1 MEKFLE
7 IYLFPA
13 VPELLGGFIALLCAI
28 IGARAAGKWNMR
40 QAKRTELRDAYADL
54 LASYY
59 IRAQNMDA
67 DSLLKVAIASERVL
81 LTCSPDAEIFIRN
94 AFHEAAQN
102 PINLVRM
109 DALEQ
114 QIRLHARKELGRKR

>member
-1 MEKFLE
+1 MEKFLKV
-7 IYLFPA
+7 YLFPA

-54 LASYY
+54 LACYY
-59 IRAQNMDA
+59 VRVQHRDEE
-67 DSLLKVAIASERVL
+67 SLLKLAIASERVL
-81 LTCSPDAEIFIRN
+81 LTCSSDAEILIRN
-94 AFHEAAQN
+94 AFHEAAQS

-109 DALEQ
+109 DELEQ
-114 QIRLHARKELGRKR
+114 QIRLQARKELGHKR